1 MEDHSFD
8 DEYYSL
14 GEKERL
20 EKPKLPVGDAP
31 HKVLET
37 GLKWQ
42 RGALLGSGSF
52 GKVYLGLNLDSGEL
66 IAVKQVEL
74 VGDVTMHV
82 SELAALQHEISVM
95 RTLNNENIVRYLG
108 SSIEENVFNIFL
120 EYVPGGSI
128 ASLIRKFSKLN
139 EKIIRLYTK
148 QILMGLEYLHSHQII
163 HRDIKGANI
172 LVDNKGIIKLAD
184 FGASRRL
191 EGLFAQTGEGC
202 RSLKGTIFWMAPEVI
217 KQEGYGRQADIWSLG
232 CTVLEMATG
241 TPPWSS
247 RFADQVSAMFNIATT
262 EDPPPMPDDLSD
274 EAKDFLLH
282 CFKRNPKERPNA
294 TRLLQH
300 PFVVYSDPKRKI
312 AHPLRAS
319 ERSES
324 DDESDESDA
333 ELEYSYNTALQRS
346 VNARSNQQYPD
357 TRPKNISKSAN
368 WVSDDESDDST
379 DEDLSQV
386 ITHFKDSHDN
396 HSWYQQSATPAKY
409 LGNKLSRSSTRRRRF
424 KSDTYTPQEL
434 YDSRTYSRNFKTTRM
449 HEMEDDESDYH
460 SSFEAPPVHYNH
472 SKQYR
477 PSAENSLN
485 SSQEDNS
492 APSPS
497 VSLTKKTV
505 VAPILGTSVNVL
517 LPTIHELPTPKTTP
531 KESASRPQ
539 RANEGMD
546 IHHHG
551 SLLVDSDDS
560 DSEEFESSK
569 LQQLVHRLNSDEASD
584 DDDDDVD
591 PRVLRHSAML
601 DSSESDSDSSDN
613 TSARSFGIT
622 PSEKQLRASGSSITR
637 SGAKRR
643 TIVIRTSQNIVAPQP
658 APPVPDLLV
667 APVTE
672 QLRGLR
678 VSSSITDSDDEHWDP
693 YKADL
698 R

>member
-1 MEDHSFD
+1 
-8 DEYYSL
+8 
-14 GEKERL
+14 
-20 EKPKLPVGDAP
+20 
-31 HKVLET
+31 
-37 GLKWQ
+37 
-42 RGALLGSGSF
+42 
-52 GKVYLGLNLDSGEL
+52 
-66 IAVKQVEL
+66 
-74 VGDVTMHV
+74 
-82 SELAALQHEISVM
+82 
-95 RTLNNENIVRYLG
+95 
-108 SSIEENVFNIFL
+108 
-120 EYVPGGSI
+120 
-128 ASLIRKFSKLN
+128 
-139 EKIIRLYTK
+139 
-148 QILMGLEYLHSHQII
+148 
-163 HRDIKGANI
+163 
-172 LVDNKGIIKLAD
+172 VDNKGIIKLAD

-241 TPPWSS
+241 IPPWSS

-262 EDPPPMPDDLSD
+262 EDPPPMPNDLSD

-312 AHPLRAS
+312 PHPMRPAEMHS
-319 ERSES
+319 VS
-324 DDESDESDA
+324 DDESDESDP
-333 ELEYSYNTALQRS
+333 ELEYSYNAMQRS
-346 VNARSNQQYPD
+346 VNTRPNQQYPD

-368 WVSDDESDDST
+368 WVSDDESDDEST
-379 DEDLSQV
+379 DEDLTQV
-386 ITHFKDSHDN
+386 ISQLKDSRDH
-396 HSWYQQSATPAKY
+396 HSWYQQSATPGKY

-434 YDSRTYSRNFKTTRM
+434 HDSRSYSRNFKTTRM

-477 PSAENSLN
+477 PSAENSLH

-497 VSLTKKTV
+497 VSLTKKPV
-505 VAPILGTSVNVL
+505 VAPILGTSVPAML

-531 KESASRPQ
+531 KESASYRQ
-539 RANEGMD
+539 RATEGMD

-584 DDDDDVD
+584 DEVD
-591 PRVLRHSAML
+591 PRVLRHSTML
-601 DSSESDSDSSDN
+601 DSSDSDSDSDSDSSDN

-643 TIVIRTSQNIVAPQP
+643 TIVIRTSQNLMPQP

-667 APVTE
+667 APVSE